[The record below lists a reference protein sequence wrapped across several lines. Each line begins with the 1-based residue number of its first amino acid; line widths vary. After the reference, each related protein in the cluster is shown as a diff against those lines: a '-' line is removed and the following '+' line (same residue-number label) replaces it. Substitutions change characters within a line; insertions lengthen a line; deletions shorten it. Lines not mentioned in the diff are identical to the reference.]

1 MERNSLITLIPKE
14 RKKEYKKDSLRLIN
28 FDGAEFKVQS
38 DINNLLK
45 ENSFLNQDKENFNI
59 LLTLKKS
66 YKKLLNKNEIK
77 EEDFILQG
85 HELLEYQRIDESKK
99 LRYLVY
105 RYRYR
110 VYPRKFQMGA
120 YPPCVQIEP
129 CSVCNYRCIMC
140 YQKDITFSKKSSG
153 FMGHM
158 NMTTFK
164 KVIDEIEGNVEA
176 VTLASRGEP
185 TLNPLLPEMLKY
197 LNGKFLAMKL
207 NTNASVLSEKLTHD
221 ILSTDMQTLV
231 FSIDAADKKNYE
243 LIRVNGSYDKLMKN
257 LENFNNIKEKKYPK
271 SKIITRVSGVA
282 LNEKINSD
290 DMKKVWGKF
299 VQSVALVNF
308 APLDDTYNN
317 PVNKLSDPCSELW
330 RRLFV
335 WWDGKANPC
344 DVDYKSTLGKTNIKE
359 KSIKEIWSSEWYNL
373 IRENHLNKQ
382 RSKLNPCKRCI
393 NT

>member
-14 RKKEYKKDSLRLIN
+14 RKKEFKKDSLRLLN
-28 FDGAEFKVQS
+28 FDGDQYLIQS
-38 DINNLLK
+38 EINNLLK
-45 ENSFLNQDKENFNI
+45 KNSFLDQDKENFKI
-59 LLTLKKS
+59 LQILKKS
-66 YKKLLNKNEIK
+66 YKKLLNEEEIN
-77 EEDFILQG
+77 EEDFILHG
-85 HELLEYQRIDESKK
+85 HELLEYQRIDENKK
-99 LRYLVY
+99 LRYLAY

-110 VYPRKFQMGA
+110 VYPSKSIMSA

-129 CSVCNYRCIMC
+129 CSICNYRCIMC
-140 YQKDITFSKKSSG
+140 YQKDTTFSKKSNG

-158 NMTTFK
+158 KMDTFK
-164 KVIDEIEGNVEA
+164 KIIDEIEGNVEA

-207 NTNASVLSEKLTHD
+207 NTNASLLGEKLIHE

-257 LENFNNIKEKKYPK
+257 LESFHNIKEKKYPK

-290 DMKKVWGKF
+290 DMKKVWGKY

-317 PVNKLSDPCSELW
+317 PVNELNDPCSELW
-330 RRLFV
+330 RRMFI

-344 DVDYKSTLGKTNIKE
+344 DVDYKSTLGKANIKE
-359 KSIKEIWSSEWYNL
+359 KSIKEIWNSKWYNL
-373 IRENHLNKQ
+373 IREKHLIKQ
-382 RSKLNPCKRCI
+382 RSELNPCKRCI